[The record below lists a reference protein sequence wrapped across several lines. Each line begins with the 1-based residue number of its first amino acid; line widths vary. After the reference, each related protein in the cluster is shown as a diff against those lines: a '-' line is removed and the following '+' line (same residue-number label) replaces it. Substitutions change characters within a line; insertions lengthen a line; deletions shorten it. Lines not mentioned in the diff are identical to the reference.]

1 MWPFDS
7 KKKDED
13 PIIES
18 HKEEADHAFDEDTD
32 SIRDSLYRQYPSAES
47 AIEDYRNGYITN
59 EQLRLRFTQ
68 EEIELI
74 YREKEERDRDD
85 KEIPTGFQ

>member
-1 MWPFDS
+1 MWPFD
-7 KKKDED
+7 KKKGKED
-13 PIIES
+13 PIMES
-18 HKEEADHAFDEDTD
+18 HKEEATVAFNEDTD

-47 AIEDYRNGYITN
+47 AIEDYRKGYISN
-59 EQLRLRFTQ
+59 EQLQLRFTA

-74 YREKEERDRDD
+74 YKEKEERDRDD